1 MVYPNAADQKGPMVY
16 PLSTAAIGWG
26 GVDET
31 GSLFPA
37 GSGFLRSGATEQ
49 RNPK

>member
-16 PLSTAAIGWG
+16 LLPTPTIGWE
-26 GVDET
+26 VDET

-37 GSGFLRSGATEQ
+37 GSGFRRSEAPE
-49 RNPK
+49 R